1 MVNCYAG
8 YTESE
13 RRGTSPLP
21 PSKGGKS
28 ESEGGMLS
36 LQRGNAVR
44 SAISKQRVVCRVGAN
59 LSVRPFFVWCR
70 QYPNANFVNGRK
82 STQITVFVIP
92 NTVRNLAGEREEI
105 LRFALNDKLMV
116 NGQLLIV
123 MPCRGEPSVRPF
135 FLCGVGFVRTQISQM
150 ARIKAN
156 IPLCHSER
164 LLLSF
169 RTQ

>member
-70 QYPNANFVNGRK
+70 QYPNANFANGRK
-82 STQITVFVIP
+82 STQTTVFVIP
-92 NTVRNLAGEREEI
+92 PPPFVIPNVVRNPARKREEI

-116 NGQLLIV
+116 NGQWLIV
-123 MPCRGEPSVRPF
+123 MPGTRYPNAEGAEC
-135 FLCGVGFVRTQISQM
+135 
-150 ARIKAN
+150 
-156 IPLCHSER
+156 
-164 LLLSF
+164 
-169 RTQ
+169 

>member
-13 RRGTSPLP
+13 RRGTSPP
-21 PSKGGKS
+21 PP
-28 ESEGGMLS
+28 
-36 LQRGNAVR
+36 LQRGERAERRGGCYPFKGGNAVR

-70 QYPNANFVNGRK
+70 QYPNANFANGRK

-92 NTVRNLAGEREEI
+92 PPPFVIPNVVRNPARKREEI

-116 NGQLLIV
+116 NGQWLIV
-123 MPCRGEPSVRPF
+123 MPGTRYPSAEGAE
-135 FLCGVGFVRTQISQM
+135 C
-150 ARIKAN
+150 
-156 IPLCHSER
+156 
-164 LLLSF
+164 
-169 RTQ
+169 

>member
-1 MVNCYAG
+1 MVNCYAW

-59 LSVRPFFVWCR
+59 LV
-70 QYPNANFVNGRK
+70 
-82 STQITVFVIP
+82 
-92 NTVRNLAGEREEI
+92 
-105 LRFALNDKLMV
+105 FAL
-116 NGQLLIV
+116 
-123 MPCRGEPSVRPF
+123 
-135 FLCGVGFVRTQISQM
+135 FLCGVGNIRTRISQM
-150 ARIKAN
+150 GAN
-156 IPLCHSER
+156 QR
-164 LLLSF
+164 K
-169 RTQ
+169 

>member
-70 QYPNANFVNGRK
+70 QYPNANFANGRK
-82 STQITVFVIP
+82 STQTTVFVIP
-92 NTVRNLAGEREEI
+92 PPPFVIPNVVRNPARKREEI
-105 LRFALNDKLMV
+105 LRFALNDNLMV
-116 NGQLLIV
+116 NCQWLIV
-123 MPCRGEPSVRPF
+123 MRGTR
-135 FLCGVGFVRTQISQM
+135 
-150 ARIKAN
+150 RIMYLEN
-156 IPLCHSER
+156 NN
-164 LLLSF
+164 
-169 RTQ
+169 

>member
-1 MVNCYAG
+1 MP
-8 YTESE
+8 
-13 RRGTSPLP
+13 GTRNPNAEEHP
-21 PSKGGKS
+21 PSP
-28 ESEGGMLS
+28 

-105 LRFALNDKLMV
+105 LRFALNDKLIV
-116 NGQLLIV
+116 NCYAWYTV
-123 MPCRGEPSVRPF
+123 
-135 FLCGVGFVRTQISQM
+135 
-150 ARIKAN
+150 
-156 IPLCHSER
+156 SER
-164 LLLSF
+164 RGTSPQPPF
-169 RTQ
+169 KKGGKSEAKGGCYPFKGGMQCGQPSAFSIQPTTKQFNN

>member
-70 QYPNANFVNGRK
+70 QYPNANFANGRK
-82 STQITVFVIP
+82 STQTTVFVIP
-92 NTVRNLAGEREEI
+92 PPPFVIPNVVRNPARKREEI
-105 LRFALNDKLMV
+105 LRFALNDKLIV
-116 NGQLLIV
+116 NCQWLIV
-123 MPCRGEPSVRPF
+123 MRGTR
-135 FLCGVGFVRTQISQM
+135 
-150 ARIKAN
+150 RIMYLEN
-156 IPLCHSER
+156 NH
-164 LLLSF
+164 
-169 RTQ
+169 

>member
-70 QYPNANFVNGRK
+70 QYPNANFANGRK
-82 STQITVFVIP
+82 STQTTVFVILP
-92 NTVRNLAGEREEI
+92 PT
-105 LRFALNDKLMV
+105 
-116 NGQLLIV
+116 
-123 MPCRGEPSVRPF
+123 
-135 FLCGVGFVRTQISQM
+135 
-150 ARIKAN
+150 
-156 IPLCHSER
+156 LCHSER
-164 LLLSF
+164 SEESREEERGDSSLRSE
-169 RTQ
+169 

>member
-1 MVNCYAG
+1 MVNCYAW
-8 YTESE
+8 YTVSE
-13 RRGTSPLP
+13 RRGGHP
-21 PSKGGKS
+21 PQPPFQGGKS

-116 NGQLLIV
+116 NGQWLIV
-123 MPCRGEPSVRPF
+123 MPGTRNPNAEGAEC
-135 FLCGVGFVRTQISQM
+135 
-150 ARIKAN
+150 
-156 IPLCHSER
+156 
-164 LLLSF
+164 
-169 RTQ
+169 

>member
-1 MVNCYAG
+1 MLCVVHGIRTQRNI
-8 YTESE
+8 
-13 RRGTSPLP
+13 P
-21 PSKGGKS
+21 PSP
-28 ESEGGMLS
+28 

-105 LRFALNDKLMV
+105 LRFALNDKLIV
-116 NGQLLIV
+116 NCQLLIV
-123 MPCRGEPSVRPF
+123 MPGTRYPSAEGHPPLPPFKGGKSEAKGGCYPFKRGNA
-135 FLCGVGFVRTQISQM
+135 GG
-150 ARIKAN
+150 
-156 IPLCHSER
+156 
-164 LLLSF
+164 
-169 RTQ
+169 

>member
-116 NGQLLIV
+116 NGQWSMV
-123 MPCRGEPSVRPF
+123 NCYAGYTV
-135 FLCGVGFVRTQISQM
+135 
-150 ARIKAN
+150 
-156 IPLCHSER
+156 SER
-164 LLLSF
+164 
-169 RTQ
+169 RGG

>member
-1 MVNCYAG
+1 M
-8 YTESE
+8 
-13 RRGTSPLP
+13 RGTRNPNAEEHPPSPP

-28 ESEGGMLS
+28 ESEGGMLF

-82 STQITVFVIP
+82 STQTTVFVILPPPFVIP
-92 NTVRNLAGEREEI
+92 NVVRNLAGKRKKI

-116 NGQLLIV
+116 NCQWLIV
-123 MPCRGEPSVRPF
+123 MPGTR
-135 FLCGVGFVRTQISQM
+135 
-150 ARIKAN
+150 RIMYLEN
-156 IPLCHSER
+156 NH
-164 LLLSF
+164 
-169 RTQ
+169 